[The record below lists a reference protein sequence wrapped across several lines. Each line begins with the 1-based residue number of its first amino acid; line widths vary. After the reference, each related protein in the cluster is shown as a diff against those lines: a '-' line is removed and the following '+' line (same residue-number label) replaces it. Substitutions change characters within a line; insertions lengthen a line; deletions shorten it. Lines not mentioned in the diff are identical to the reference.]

1 MRKKGSLCV
10 KILAG
15 NWTRTIVVRTR
26 VWANAHKTRTLTN
39 TSASGC
45 RACCSRLTKT
55 ASWKHRNHL
64 LETPKSSAG
73 KMEIICWKYRNHL
86 LEIQKPSAG
95 NTEIICWKHRNHLPL
110 AASFQLVGKAL
121 NPNRWL
127 YRLSVILGCFH
138 CFLLIFRLLVGI
150 LCVLFSLR
158 SPLRLQE

>member
-1 MRKKGSLCV
+1 MVRKKGSLCV

-64 LETPKSSAG
+64 LE
-73 KMEIICWKYRNHL
+73 
-86 LEIQKPSAG
+86 IQKPSAG
-95 NTEIICWKHRNHLPL
+95 KMEIICWKHRNHLPL